1 MLIALHKNART
12 TPAVRAEIAAS
23 NEPASVLAQRFGITE
38 QTVYKWKKR
47 DVFADRSHTA
57 HRLQTVLTPAQ
68 ETVVVHLRRTL
79 LLPLDDLLAVTREFL
94 SPDVSRSGLDR
105 CLRRHGAGNLNALK
119 PQEPAVA
126 HKAFKSYE
134 PGYVHM
140 DVKYLP
146 QMQDESSRRYL
157 FVAIDRATRWVFV
170 QLKSNKTAASAQAF
184 LKALHKACPIRINK
198 LLTDNGK
205 EFTDRLFASR
215 EREPSGNHEFDQLCQ
230 ELGIEH
236 RLTKPRTPR
245 TNGMVERF
253 NGRIADVLK
262 THRFNSREDME
273 QTLLRYVALYNHQL
287 PQSALK
293 SKTPMQAMKEWH
305 QTHPHL
311 FHKRP
316 YDRPGCD
323 NYIVYLVR
331 EDFRGIHL
339 SINQGVTSAR
349 KQYGAEA
356 KRALRVRAADFLA
369 RLGPLADGLL
379 TGDLD
384 LASGGSANLSSYYE
398 AGNVCSIYYP
408 REELPNDNV
417 LEADLRRFVDLY
429 FVLVSREPE
438 LFERAEAEE
447 DESNLGE
454 EDLRK
459 LREHKRVERNRK
471 LAHRAK
477 LAHGYTCKACGFDFE
492 AKYGSIGRNFIE
504 AHHLL
509 PIADFKGQ
517 KLTLDA
523 KSDFTV
529 LCANCHRMIHRTALV
544 HSAEEFRAK
553 YII

>member
-23 NEPASVLAQRFGITE
+23 DETAGVLAQRYGITE

-47 DVFADRSHTA
+47 SVFGDRSHTA

-68 ETVVVHLRRTL
+68 EVVVVHLRRTL
-79 LLPLDDLLAVTREFL
+79 LLPLDDLLAVTREFIC
-94 SPDVSRSGLDR
+94 PHVSRSGLDR

-119 PQEPAVA
+119 PQEPQPV

-146 QMQDESSRRYL
+146 QMQDESQRRYL

-184 LKALHKACPIRINK
+184 LRALHKACPIRITK

-215 EREPSGNHEFDQLCQ
+215 EREPSGNHEFDRLCQ
-230 ELGIEH
+230 ELRIEH

-287 PQSALK
+287 PQSALG
-293 SKTPMQAMKEWH
+293 SKTPMQAMKQWYLER
-305 QTHPHL
+305 PDL

-316 YDRPGCD
+316 YDRPGCNTYVHQAVVAAPAIGVD
-323 NYIVYLVR
+323 N
-331 EDFRGIHL
+331 
-339 SINQGVTSAR
+339 
-349 KQYGAEA
+349 
-356 KRALRVRAADFLA
+356 
-369 RLGPLADGLL
+369 
-379 TGDLD
+379 
-384 LASGGSANLSSYYE
+384 
-398 AGNVCSIYYP
+398 AGNVGLAPDDGLQSALGGIWHDLCVNTVSTLEQPEHHGFAASATATQAAHAPGPEVRLISFQLSNKRGARFAVLGHASAHAQVNRVDRAQRQTTKLGAICCGQIH
-408 REELPNDNV
+408 REV
-417 LEADLRRFVDLY
+417 AHDL
-429 FVLVSREPE
+429 
-438 LFERAEAEE
+438 A
-447 DESNLGE
+447 
-454 EDLRK
+454 K
-459 LREHKRVERNRK
+459 LRFAEFGTLEVPVFLSHDRK
-471 LAHRAK
+471 LAH
-477 LAHGYTCKACGFDFE
+477 E
-492 AKYGSIGRNFIE
+492 
-504 AHHLL
+504 
-509 PIADFKGQ
+509 
-517 KLTLDA
+517 
-523 KSDFTV
+523 
-529 LCANCHRMIHRTALV
+529 
-544 HSAEEFRAK
+544 
-553 YII
+553 

>member
-23 NEPASVLAQRFGITE
+23 NEPANVLALRFGITE
-38 QTVYKWKKR
+38 QTVYKWRKR

-57 HRLQTVLTPAQ
+57 HHLQTVLTPAQ
-68 ETVVVHLRRTL
+68 ETVVLHLRRTL
-79 LLPLDDLLAVTREFL
+79 LLPLDDLLAVTREFIC
-94 SPDVSRSGLDR
+94 PHVSRSGLDR

-170 QLKSNKTAASAQAF
+170 QLKTNKTAASAQAF
-184 LKALHKACPIRINK
+184 LKALHKACPLRITK

-293 SKTPMQAMKEWH
+293 SSTPMQAMKQWY
-305 QTHPHL
+305 QSHPHL
-311 FHKRP
+311 FNKRP

-323 NYIVYLVR
+323 SYHI
-331 EDFRGIHL
+331 
-339 SINQGVTSAR
+339 A
-349 KQYGAEA
+349 
-356 KRALRVRAADFLA
+356 
-369 RLGPLADGLL
+369 PDG
-379 TGDLD
+379 
-384 LASGGSANLSSYYE
+384 
-398 AGNVCSIYYP
+398 
-408 REELPNDNV
+408 
-417 LEADLRRFVDLY
+417 
-429 FVLVSREPE
+429 
-438 LFERAEAEE
+438 
-447 DESNLGE
+447 
-454 EDLRK
+454 K
-459 LREHKRVERNRK
+459 
-471 LAHRAK
+471 
-477 LAHGYTCKACGFDFE
+477 
-492 AKYGSIGRNFIE
+492 
-504 AHHLL
+504 
-509 PIADFKGQ
+509 
-517 KLTLDA
+517 
-523 KSDFTV
+523 
-529 LCANCHRMIHRTALV
+529 
-544 HSAEEFRAK
+544 
-553 YII
+553 